1 MHGCMRTIFQRDVAR
16 HLTNRCRAEADIKRK
31 FTVSEGYTVFSFSLT
46 FPLQTGFKRDNNT
59 VWTHEIVLILF
70 NRKGLKLQDID
81 QKSEISR

>member
-16 HLTNRCRAEADIKRK
+16 HLTNRWRAEADIKRK

-46 FPLQTGFKRDNNT
+46 FPLQTGFKRDNT
-59 VWTHEIVLILF
+59 VWTHEIVLIYS
-70 NRKGLKLQDID
+70 RAKGLQLQDID